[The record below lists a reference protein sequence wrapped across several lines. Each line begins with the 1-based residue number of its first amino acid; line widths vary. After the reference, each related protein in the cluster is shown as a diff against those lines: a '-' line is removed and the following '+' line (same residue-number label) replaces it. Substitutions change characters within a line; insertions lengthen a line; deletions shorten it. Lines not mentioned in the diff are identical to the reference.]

1 MGTRYD
7 VSEVPLQGGYVAKWC
22 PVKAQNDTLQP
33 CEPLLPSPSLERR
46 FEKGRDFEDSILEQ
60 VKVLHPGLVVI
71 DPELRG
77 EAAEEATLAAMQ
89 DGSTLIFG
97 GRLPS
102 DLIGRR
108 VGKPDLLVRADG
120 SGYRAVDVKH
130 HLTLKGFEKEPA
142 LCASLADPR
151 WEAATEEPS
160 FSARKRRED
169 LLQLAHYQRMLE
181 AAGLA
186 ADDRRGAII
195 GVEGRA
201 TWFDLDA
208 PLWKTPSSSGKQK
221 PRTTMEVYDFEF
233 DFRLDIIAVAQQ
245 HLLDPSVEPLLV
257 PVKIGACEEC
267 PWWGHCKPQ
276 LEAGSGDVSLLPN
289 LGWKPWSIHRAHGT
303 KDRATLARLDHRTAA
318 LVASGIDVRALMDQA
333 QISPAPTPVAEI
345 IGGRRPAQVARLEA
359 ARVITAADVMDL
371 CEETASYS
379 GSGLTSLAAQIDLAR
394 ASLGPHPAYRR
405 RGVERIEVPRAD
417 VELDIDLEKVEEGV
431 YLWGCLV
438 TDRAGVGVETGYRA
452 FAAWE
457 PMTQEAEVAIFE
469 RLWEWLTSLRAE
481 ARSAGKSFRA
491 YCYNEGVE
499 SGHLRRLAAF
509 ADRSTEV
516 EELVGSEDWVDLLRV
531 FDKQLI
537 TGGSSGLKTTAP
549 MAGYEWPV
557 EEPGGAESMLLYERA
572 VGDAD
577 PGVREQAQTWL
588 LDYNRGDV
596 EATLTLRDWMDREG
610 ENIPGIETV
619 ETSDLLPI
627 PSEGT

>member
-46 FEKGRDFEDSILEQ
+46 FERGRDFEDGILEQ
-60 VKVLHPGLVVI
+60 LKVLHPDLVVI
-71 DPELRG
+71 DHELRG
-77 EAAEEATLAAMQ
+77 EAAEEATLSAMN

-102 DLIGRR
+102 DLLGRR
-108 VGKPDLLVRADG
+108 VGKPDLLVRADS

-130 HLTLKGFEKEPA
+130 HLTLKGFEKESA
-142 LCASLADPR
+142 LCAPLEDPR
-151 WEAATEEPS
+151 WEGAAEEPS
-160 FSARKRRED
+160 FSPRKRRED

-186 ADDRRGAII
+186 AEDRRGAII
-195 GVEGRA
+195 GVESRA
-201 TWFDLDA
+201 TWFNLDA

-233 DFRLDIIAVAQQ
+233 DFRLDVIAVAQQ
-245 HLLDPSVEPLLV
+245 HLSDPSVKPLLV
-257 PVKIGACEEC
+257 PVKIGACGEC
-267 PWWGHCKPQ
+267 PWWGHCGPQ

-303 KDRATLARLDHRTAA
+303 KDRAALARLDHRTAT

-333 QISPAPTPVAEI
+333 QLSPPSTPVAEI
-345 IGGRRPAQVARLEA
+345 IGGRRPAQVTRLQA
-359 ARVITAADVMDL
+359 AGVTTAADVMNL

-394 ASLGPHPAYRR
+394 ASLGPQPAYRR
-405 RGVERIEVPRAD
+405 RDVERIEVPRAD
-417 VELDIDLEKVEEGV
+417 VELDIDLENVEEGV

-438 TDRAGVGVETGYRA
+438 TDRAGAGVEGGYRA

-457 PMTQEAEVAIFE
+457 PMTQEAEVAIFD
-469 RLWEWLTSLRAE
+469 RLWKWLTLLRAE
-481 ARSAGKSFRA
+481 TRSAGKSFRA

-499 SGHLRRLAAF
+499 SGHLRRLAAL
-509 ADRSTEV
+509 ADRSAEV
-516 EELVGSEDWVDLLRV
+516 EELVGSKDWVDLLRV

-537 TGGSSGLKTTAP
+537 TGGRSGLKTTAP
-549 MAGYEWPV
+549 VAGYEWPV
-557 EEPGGAESMLLYERA
+557 EEPGGAKSMLLYDRA
-572 VGDAD
+572 VSDAD
-577 PGVREQAQTWL
+577 PQEREQAQTWL

-596 EATLTLRDWMDREG
+596 EATLALREWMDRDG
-610 ENIPGIETV
+610 SGIPGIETV
-619 ETSDLLPI
+619 LPEPLLGP
-627 PSEGT
+627 

>member
-22 PVKAQNDTLQP
+22 PVKAQNDTLKP

-46 FEKGRDFEDSILEQ
+46 FERGRDFEDGILEQ
-60 VKVLHPGLVVI
+60 LKVLNSDLVVI

-77 EAAEEATLAAMQ
+77 AAAEEATLAAMK
-89 DGSTLIFG
+89 DGLTLIFG

-102 DLIGRR
+102 DLVGRR
-108 VGKPDLLVRADG
+108 VGKPDLLVRANTA
-120 SGYRAVDVKH
+120 GYRAVDVKH

-142 LCASLADPR
+142 LCASLGDPR

-160 FSARKRRED
+160 FSPRKRRED
-169 LLQLAHYQRMLE
+169 LLQLVHYQRMLE

-201 TWFDLDA
+201 TWLDLDA

-245 HLLDPSVEPLLV
+245 HLVDPSVEPLLV
-257 PVKIGACEEC
+257 PVKIGACGEC

-276 LEAGSGDVSLLPN
+276 LEAGSGDVSLLSN
-289 LGWKPWSIHRAHGT
+289 LGWKPWSIHRDHGT
-303 KDRATLARLDHRTAA
+303 RDRGTLARLDHRTAT
-318 LVASGIDVRALMDQA
+318 LVASGIDVRTLMDQA
-333 QISPAPTPVAEI
+333 QVSSPSTSVADI

-359 ARVITAADVMDL
+359 AGVTTAADVMDL

-379 GSGLTSLAAQIDLAR
+379 GSGLTSMPIQIDLAR
-394 ASLGPHPAYRR
+394 ASLGPEPAYRR
-405 RGVERIEVPRAD
+405 RGIERVAVPRAD
-417 VELDIDLEKVEEGV
+417 VELDIDLENIEEGV

-438 TDRAGVGVETGYRA
+438 TDRASLGAETGYRA
-452 FAAWE
+452 FTSWE
-457 PMTQEAEVAIFE
+457 PMTQEAEVAVFD
-469 RLWEWLTSLRAE
+469 RLWEWLTGLRAE
-481 ARSAGKSFRA
+481 ARAAGKSFRA

-499 SGHLRRLAAF
+499 SGHLKRLAAL
-509 ADRSTEV
+509 ADRSAEV
-516 EELVGSEDWVDLLRV
+516 EELVSSEDWVDLLRV
-531 FDKQLI
+531 FDKQMI

-549 MAGYEWPV
+549 IAGYEWPV

-572 VGDAD
+572 VSDAD
-577 PGVREQAQTWL
+577 PQKKAQAQTWL

-596 EATLTLRDWMDREG
+596 EATLALREWMDREG
-610 ENIPGIETV
+610 SDIPGIESV
-619 ETSDLLPI
+619 DPQSF
-627 PSEGT
+627 